1 MNASSLAEPAD
12 GPDTIGGKSLFS
24 LFERLKEERTPLQLT
39 VFGRNYER
47 LSVVTGLKRGKGES
61 YLLIDSPHR
70 LGEDIPE
77 NEGLKV
83 KIEFLDKDRIQY
95 AFRSQIAKVV
105 GEDIWLAL
113 PEFVERIQR
122 RIHFRI
128 APPLGTRISFLRDGK
143 PLEAPIINLSEGGAL
158 LSFSQGTREAPKLWP
173 GEELHSL
180 HLRCF
185 GGRVSAEFRI
195 KKAVVRRAE
204 KNPLA
209 SHPAYAFQFLEMDGK
224 DRHALRVFIFQC
236 QREML
241 QRRSLMEND

>member
-1 MNASSLAEPAD
+1 MSASSLAEPAD
-12 GPDTIGGKSLFS
+12 GPDTIGGKSLFD
-24 LFERLKEERTPLQLT
+24 LFERLQEERTPLQLT

-47 LSVVTGLKRGKGES
+47 LSMVTGLKRGKSES

-70 LGEDIPE
+70 LAEDIPE
-77 NEGLKV
+77 HEGLKV

-95 AFRSQIAKVV
+95 AFRSQIVKVV
-105 GEDIWLAL
+105 AQDLWLAL

-128 APPLGTRISFLRDGK
+128 APPIGTKISFLRDGK
-143 PLEAPIINLSEGGAL
+143 PLEASVINLSEGGAL
-158 LSFSQGTREAPKLWP
+158 LSLNLGTREGPKLWP

-185 GGRVSAEFRI
+185 GGRVSAEFRVS
-195 KKAVVRRAE
+195 KAIVRRAE

-209 SHPAYAFQFLEMDGK
+209 ANPAYAFQFLDMDSRDK
-224 DRHALRVFIFQC
+224 HALQVFIFQC

-241 QRRSLMEND
+241 QRRSFMEND